1 VLERLQR
8 YFSVENLGRPVATAV
23 PMVWLLLFFLVPFLI
38 VLKISFSE
46 ALMAM
51 PPYAPMI
58 EWTQERML
66 AIKLH
71 LANYHFLFTDPL
83 YLDSF
88 LYSIKVAALSTFMCL
103 LLGYPM
109 ALAIARAEPARRSLL
124 LMLVILPFWTS
135 FLLRIYAWIGLLKD
149 DGLINSLLL
158 SLHLIHMPIQMA
170 NTSFAVYI
178 GIVYSYLPFMILPL
192 YANLEKHDATLLE
205 AAADLGA
212 PPWKAFLRITLPLSV
227 PGVVAGAML
236 VFIPAVGEY
245 VIPTLLGSANQLMIG
260 RVLSDEFFEN
270 RDWPVASA
278 VAIVILI
285 VLLGPILIF
294 QRYRSRELG
303 AQG

>member
-1 VLERLQR
+1 MLQRLQHHFNIDR
-8 YFSVENLGRPVATAV
+8 LGRPLARAV
-23 PMVWLLLFFLVPFLI
+23 PMLWLTLFFLVPFLI

-46 ALMAM
+46 VLMAM

-71 LANYHFLFTDPL
+71 LANYHFLFTDAL

-88 LYSIKVAALSTFMCL
+88 LYSIKVAAVSTFICL
-103 LLGYPM
+103 VLGYPM

-149 DGLINSLLL
+149 DGLINSALLW
-158 SLHLIHMPIQMA
+158 LHLIASPIQMA

-192 YANLEKHDATLLE
+192 YSNLEKHDATLLE

-212 PPWKAFLRITLPLSV
+212 APWKAFVRITFPLSI

-278 VAIVILI
+278 VAIIILI
-285 VLLGPILIF
+285 VLMGPIVVF
-294 QRYRSRELG
+294 QRYRSRELE
-303 AQG
+303 AQA

>member
-1 VLERLQR
+1 MLQRLQHHFNIDR
-8 YFSVENLGRPVATAV
+8 LGRPLARAV
-23 PMVWLLLFFLVPFLI
+23 PMLWLTLFFLVPFLI

-46 ALMAM
+46 VLMAM

-71 LANYHFLFTDPL
+71 LANYHFLFTDAL

-88 LYSIKVAALSTFMCL
+88 LYSIKVAAVSTFICL
-103 LLGYPM
+103 VLGYPM

-149 DGLINSLLL
+149 DGLINSVLLW
-158 SLHLIHMPIQMA
+158 LHLVSSPIQMA

-192 YANLEKHDATLLE
+192 YSNLEKHDATLLE

-212 PPWKAFLRITLPLSV
+212 APWKAFVRITFPLSI

-278 VAIVILI
+278 VAIIILI
-285 VLLGPILIF
+285 VLMGPIVVF
-294 QRYRSRELG
+294 QRYRSRELE
-303 AQG
+303 AQA

>member
-1 VLERLQR
+1 MLQRLQG
-8 YFSVENLGRPVATAV
+8 YFSVDRLGRPLARAV
-23 PMVWLLLFFLVPFLI
+23 PMLWLTLFFMVPFLI

-46 ALMAM
+46 VLMAM

-71 LANYHFLFTDPL
+71 LANYHFLFTDAL

-88 LYSIKVAALSTFMCL
+88 LYSIKVAAVSTFICL

-149 DGLINSLLL
+149 DGLINSALLW
-158 SLHLIHMPIQMA
+158 LHLIASPIQMA

-192 YANLEKHDATLLE
+192 YSNLEKHDATLLE

-212 PPWKAFLRITLPLSV
+212 APWKAFVRITLPLSM

-278 VAIVILI
+278 VAIIILI
-285 VLLGPILIF
+285 VLMGPIVVF
-294 QRYRSRELG
+294 QRYRSRELE
-303 AQG
+303 AQA